1 MIKEWSIL
9 NELKREHHEQHINI
23 SERARSLGGLIW
35 LYLKPTAL
43 KNRLKEDDELQT
55 LRQHIIH
62 ITFETRRSHLHNH
75 IVKVNYK
82 PKPTEHPFVSFPED
96 DEIQTLYRSFSMP
109 EHVHLEHTNVHLKP
123 IEELILRY
131 LRLSTNFAFDC
142 NAIYEKIRNHND
154 QSQVKDLTR
163 KDIKTS
169 CQSLLNRGM
178 VFQAN
183 YDFYAITNEGRQYIN
198 AKHPL
203 FTVEDIKNREEPS
216 K

>member
-1 MIKEWSIL
+1 MNFHEWSIL
-9 NELKREHHEQHINI
+9 NELKLEHSEQHTNI

-43 KNRLKEDDELQT
+43 KNRFKQDDELET

-62 ITFETRRSHLHNH
+62 ITFETRKIHLHHH

-96 DEIQTLYRSFSMP
+96 DEIQTLYWSYSMP
-109 EHVHLEHTNVHLKP
+109 GHVHLQY
-123 IEELILRY
+123 IEDLILRY

-142 NAIYEKIRNHND
+142 NAICERIRDHD
-154 QSQVKDLTR
+154 DQVKDLTR
-163 KDIKTS
+163 KDIQTGCK
-169 CQSLLNRGM
+169 SLLNRGL

-203 FTVEDIKNREEPS
+203 FTVEDINNREEPS